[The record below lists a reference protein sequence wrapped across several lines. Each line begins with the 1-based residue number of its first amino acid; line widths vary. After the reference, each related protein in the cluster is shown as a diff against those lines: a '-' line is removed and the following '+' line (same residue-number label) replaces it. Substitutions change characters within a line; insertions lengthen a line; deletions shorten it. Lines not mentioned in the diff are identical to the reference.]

1 MESVIMNKRI
11 IFLAAAALGASAA
24 AHSSPVRVD
33 HPEALDALLKQFVAA
48 KFKDPDSVKY
58 QHVAAFKNDADVV
71 AKYNHDAEIVVCGEV
86 NAKNSF
92 GAYTGFTKFM
102 ILPHGGGII
111 QPTASDQT
119 DALLA
124 TVFVEQYADFC
135 K

>member
-1 MESVIMNKRI
+1 MNKRI
-11 IFLAAAALGASAA
+11 NFLAAAALVASAA

-33 HPEALDALLKQFVAA
+33 HPEVLDALLKQFVAA

-58 QHVAAFKNDADVV
+58 QNVGAFKNDADVV
-71 AKYNHDAEIVVCGEV
+71 VKYQHGAEIVICGEV

-92 GAYTGFTKFM
+92 GTYAGYTKFM

-111 QPTASDQT
+111 QPTATDQT

-124 TVFVEQYADFC
+124 TIFVEQYADFC